1 MTKLVK
7 MAKMAIME
15 WPNKATNMV
24 NLDVY
29 EKIREDVDPVRKLN

>member
-1 MTKLVK
+1 MAKLVT
-7 MAKMAIME
+7 MTKMAITE

-29 EKIREDVDPVRKLN
+29 EKIREDVDPLRKRN